1 MRKPIDS
8 LFGRLALLV
17 IGVLLLSHFAW
28 FFAMRIERNQM
39 QTRYAVEEAAFL
51 VDAVR
56 QHVERTPDQP
66 LPSRVRLVSPDSPD
80 VPKVADANLPAPLK
94 RFRDDV
100 SERMPHG
107 TQVEIGAPGHPPV
120 LWVKEPTDPNWIV
133 VPVQPLRPP
142 RSLDRMLLWLGTIFS
157 AGVIAAL
164 FAAWQLQQPL
174 RSLARAVARFGRGQP
189 VPPLRERGPRELR
202 QLTRG
207 FNQMVE
213 QVSQAESDR
222 AVMLAGVAHDLRTPL
237 ARMRL
242 RAEMMDDARL
252 RDGVV
257 RDVDSMSHIVDQ
269 FLAFAHGGADRSEPV
284 PVDQTCERIARSY
297 RAVAPNAPAVQTR
310 LTADAGFR
318 LPTATL
324 DRILSNLLDNA
335 HAYGAPPVLVETAR
349 TPTGYVLSVSDS
361 GGGIAP
367 RDLAAAT
374 RPFVRL
380 DPARGGNG
388 HSGLGLAIVERLVLR
403 LGGTCEI
410 GNRPE
415 GGLRV
420 AMTFPFDAV
429 PKDELHAQAAREAAP
444 AGQAPRGIIR
454 RTACRASRRRCCRW
468 CCRSRSW
475 PRRYRRSYSGRG
487 APGFPPAV
495 IPARRSCSGTMPSTT
510 AGSGTTRI
518 PASARRTPRRPDRG
532 RRSPN
537 FLPFPSSSWSV
548 NPRGRGSAHP
558 RG

>member
-17 IGVLLLSHFAW
+17 VGVLLLSHFAW
-28 FFAMRIERNQM
+28 FFAMRLERSQM

-80 VPKVADANLPAPLK
+80 VPTSAGSNLPAPLK

-100 SERMPHG
+100 SERMPPG
-107 TQVEIGAPGHPPV
+107 TLVEIGAPGHPPV
-120 LWVKEPTDPNWIV
+120 LWVKEPTDRNWIV

-202 QLTRG
+202 QLTHG

-269 FLAFAHGGADRSEPV
+269 FLVFAHGGADRSEPV

-310 LTADAGFR
+310 LSADEGFR

-420 AMTFPFDAV
+420 AMTFPFDAI
-429 PKDELHAQAAREAAP
+429 PKDDLHAQAA
-444 AGQAPRGIIR
+444 
-454 RTACRASRRRCCRW
+454 
-468 CCRSRSW
+468 
-475 PRRYRRSYSGRG
+475 
-487 APGFPPAV
+487 
-495 IPARRSCSGTMPSTT
+495 
-510 AGSGTTRI
+510 
-518 PASARRTPRRPDRG
+518 
-532 RRSPN
+532 
-537 FLPFPSSSWSV
+537 
-548 NPRGRGSAHP
+548 
-558 RG
+558 